1 MPKFHGKGPKGA
13 KALVEQALRLE
24 DAGVFSLVLEM
35 VTEEAAQAVTERL
48 KIPVIGIGA
57 GRYCDGQVLIVHDLV
72 GLNEEDLILTKAY
85 GQTRQDW
92 IEMFKTYCRE
102 VAEGLFPHGRKRS
115 AHGP

>member
-1 MPKFHGKGPKGA
+1 
-13 KALVEQALRLE
+13 
-24 DAGVFSLVLEM
+24 M
-35 VTEEAAQAVTERL
+35 VTEEAAQAVAERL

-92 IEMFKTYCRE
+92 LEMFRMYCRE
-102 VAEGLFPHGRKRS
+102 VAEGCFPTAENTAHMAPEKR
-115 AHGP
+115 AQLDQLLNDNGKNR